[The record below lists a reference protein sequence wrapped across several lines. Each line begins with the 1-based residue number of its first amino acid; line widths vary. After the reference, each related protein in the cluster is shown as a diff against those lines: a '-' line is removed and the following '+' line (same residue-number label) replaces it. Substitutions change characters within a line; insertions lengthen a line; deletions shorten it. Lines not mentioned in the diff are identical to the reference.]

1 MVRLPEAAERELV
14 RDATVDALAGL
25 CVAGL
30 VVVSLVVRVV
40 GVVVSVSVVFLEAA
54 GAVFG
59 SAAAFGTAAETPGAS
74 RPGTVPS
81 LSGKPVTGP
90 TVLAGTA
97 ISGPT
102 VVCDSPTAVIAM

>member
-1 MVRLPEAAERELV
+1 MI
-14 RDATVDALAGL
+14 GL
-25 CVAGL
+25 GIFILL
-30 VVVSLVVRVV
+30 VVGLASLAVVFGGGQSVHIDMPWFTINT
-40 GVVVSVSVVFLEAA
+40 SVSVVFLEAA

-90 TVLAGTA
+90 PVLAGTA